1 MSVVVTR
8 SVRCHFN
15 SPAQQGQRMF
25 VTGTSTGSAP
35 AAAGGASRRW
45 KGPCPGFRPGR
56 LGWALRLPLENGV
69 ADRALLRRSFPSF
82 FTSSRNRSFSVWTRV
97 NSSRRDWFSSSKS
110 SIRWCSPSGSGPVIQ
125 TTVTDPARNVQRF
138 LFSGQS
144 ATTQPTRQ
152 CRESGTQPPALP
164 DQHRWIPALP
174 ERDYDDT
181 QRPLRLRA
189 THQGLHAGPR
199 RPAPVQPSRRDARGE
214 GPVMGNPDPTK
225 ICTSYV
231 ERQNLTI
238 RMQMRRLTRLT
249 NAFSKKW
256 ENLWAAYCLH
266 FAYYNFC
273 RIHKTIR
280 VTPAMEAGITSRVWT
295 IAELLA

>member
-138 LFSGQS
+138 LFAGQS
-144 ATTQPTRQ
+144 ATTQPARQ
-152 CRESGTQPPALP
+152 CRESGT
-164 DQHRWIPALP
+164 
-174 ERDYDDT
+174 T
-181 QRPLRLRA
+181 
-189 THQGLHAGPR
+189 
-199 RPAPVQPSRRDARGE
+199 APVSTPVILIWAPATRAPCPSRTR
-214 GPVMGNPDPTK
+214 PVTEALETACACSAGAVPSTTNVSSTLTAITLLNFLLDITNPEPPFCHLGAIIHPTA
-225 ICTSYV
+225 SVGALFFYS
-231 ERQNLTI
+231 
-238 RMQMRRLTRLT
+238 
-249 NAFSKKW
+249 F
-256 ENLWAAYCLH
+256 
-266 FAYYNFC
+266 
-273 RIHKTIR
+273 
-280 VTPAMEAGITSRVWT
+280 P
-295 IAELLA
+295 LAPKLAV